1 MKGGITMNRKNITFF
16 SYTLFVTLL
25 LSLCLLFSMKV
36 NAEDISIEKAKLST
50 EGVVIEGVRYYLDVD
65 DGTAEA
71 TIETTINPESPNG
84 SIPSEVTVHNQVTY
98 DGKTYTVRDFDI
110 SHDVNSEVE
119 GMIIREPSTLWYHQK
134 YLKKLTI
141 ESGIFTL
148 NMGFSNYMSLEE
160 VIFEDPKDME
170 RCGLY
175 FYNCPNLKDIYI
187 PADINVL
194 PRLRKCPNTTVTFAP
209 NHPKYQVINGDIYS
223 KNGEILYDVPNGSKD
238 YKVKKTVKRIELY
251 AFYGNDNIKNINLP
265 SSVKKVE
272 QYAFGDMKKL
282 KSIKLSKNM
291 KAAKPYLFRRSKK
304 LKKLTFPKNIRK
316 ISAYYGGNSLS
327 GLKKIYIKA
336 PKLKKVDLT
345 GIPSKCTIYVKN
357 TTVRN
362 QIRKSGFN
370 GRIVV
375 QR

>member
-1 MKGGITMNRKNITFF
+1 MKKHLSTFF
-16 SYTLFVTLL
+16 SYTFFAAVF
-25 LSLCLLFSMKV
+25 LCLCLSFSMKA
-36 NAEDISIEKAKLST
+36 NAEDSAIEKAKLST
-50 EGVVIEGVRYYLDVD
+50 EGVVIDGVRYYLDTD
-65 DGTAEA
+65 YGTAEA
-71 TIETTINPESPNG
+71 TIETTITPESSDG
-84 SIPSEVTVHNQVTY
+84 SDISEVTVHNQITY
-98 DGKTYTVRDFDI
+98 DGKTYTVRNFDI

-148 NMGFSNYMSLEE
+148 NIGFSNYMSLEE

-187 PADINVL
+187 PTDIDVL

-209 NHPKYQVINGDIYS
+209 DHPKYQVINGDTYS
-223 KNGEILYDVPNGSKD
+223 KNGEILYDVSNGSKD
-238 YKVKKTVKRIELY
+238 YKVKKTVKRIGLY
-251 AFYGNDNIKNINLP
+251 AFYGNDNIKKIKLP

-291 KAAKPYLFRRSKK
+291 KTAKPYLFRRSKK
-304 LKKLTFPKNIRK
+304 LKTLTFPKNIRK

-327 GLKKIYIKA
+327 GLKKIYIKTS
-336 PKLKKVDLT
+336 KLKKIDLT
-345 GIPSKCTIYVKN
+345 GIPSKCTVYVKN
-357 TTVRN
+357 NTVRN
-362 QIRKSGFN
+362 QVKNSGYK
-370 GRIVV
+370 GKIVV
-375 QR
+375 QQK